1 MPQVAP
7 NGYKAIDTL
16 CGAGGMTLAQHLAG
30 FQVSA
35 ALNHWQLALD
45 SQAVHFP
52 GTPHFCAN
60 VRTQFAD
67 ELGLADYFHM
77 SPDCR
82 DHSRAKGGR
91 PVDPSVRGLAE
102 EAPRYLIACNAKVA
116 TFENVPE
123 FVEWGPLM
131 ELLDADGKV
140 QYGFDKETGTM
151 QPLLVKDKTRNGEY
165 YKHWVDTLR
174 AMGYVSHEWRILN
187 SADYGSPQARR
198 RYFGMFSRAGI
209 KITWP
214 QKTHDEHGRGGLP
227 KWRGAIKILEPG
239 NYGESVFTRRRPYV
253 DATLNRLAE
262 GVERYGAD
270 AAPWMLKYV
279 SNPPTGKPNPG
290 YSAFRPL
297 HTLMCQRTPLV
308 VRPVLLRPYY
318 VNAKCTSTSRPMG
331 TVVTREKHLAV
342 AGVRPLLLCPY
353 YKSGK
358 ATAATRPLQTL
369 PTKARFLVASA
380 AMPAPG
386 FTFAHQFGNGPRT
399 VGSPLRTLLA
409 SRRHQYLGFFHYYS
423 GGGQLSSLGKSL
435 PAILS
440 QGKARL
446 MTARYAPS
454 QPAPGFTF
462 INQFVNPGRPA
473 VRPLSTMLASKRPHN
488 ICFFHYLGSQGNQVS
503 SLLRPTLTLTSNPQ
517 ARLLSGIYQV
527 GQPGE
532 KVMDKPG
539 DSLAMLRLKAACRKA
554 GMVDLLARMLTVRE
568 SLRGQGFP
576 DWYTLLGTET
586 DQRKMIGNA
595 VEVNTGLAVASE
607 VRRMLDRHA
616 ASGRALPPLKLR
628 PVLRWE
634 QTELFAK
641 EVTV

>member
-1 MPQVAP
+1 
-7 NGYKAIDTL
+7 
-16 CGAGGMTLAQHLAG
+16 MTLAQYLAG
-30 FQVSA
+30 FKVES

-52 GTPHFCAN
+52 QTRHFRAD
-60 VRTQFAD
+60 VRTQHA
-67 ELGLADYFHM
+67 EALGLADYFHM

-102 EAPRYLIACNAKVA
+102 EAPRYLVACDAKIA

-123 FVEWGPLM
+123 FVEWGPLV
-131 ELLDADGKV
+131 ELLDADGNV

-165 YKHWVDTLR
+165 YDRWVATLR
-174 AMGYVSHEWRILN
+174 AMGYVNHEWRVLN

-198 RYFGMFSRAGI
+198 RYFGIFSRAGI

-214 QKTHDEHGRGGLP
+214 PKTHDEHGRGGLP
-227 KWRGAIKILEPG
+227 KWRGAIEILEPG
-239 NYGESVFTRRRPYV
+239 NYGESVFTRKKPYV

-308 VRPVLLRPYY
+308 VRPVLL
-318 VNAKCTSTSRPMG
+318 
-331 TVVTREKHLAV
+331 
-342 AGVRPLLLCPY
+342 CPY
-353 YKSGK
+353 YKSGR
-358 ATAATRPLQTL
+358 ATPAGRSLQTL
-369 PTKARFLVASA
+369 PTKARFLVASGK
-380 AMPAPG
+380 MPVPG
-386 FTFAHQFGNGPRT
+386 FTY
-399 VGSPLRTLLA
+399 V
-409 SRRHQYLGFFHYYS
+409 
-423 GGGQLSSLGKSL
+423 
-435 PAILS
+435 
-440 QGKARL
+440 
-446 MTARYAPS
+446 
-454 QPAPGFTF
+454 
-462 INQFVNPGRPA
+462 NQFVNPGRPA
-473 VRPLSTMLASKRPHN
+473 AKGLSTLLASKRPHN
-488 ICFFHYLGSQGNQVS
+488 VCFFHYLGSHGNQVS
-503 SLLRPTLTLTSNPQ
+503 SLLRPTLTFTSNPQ
-517 ARLLSGIYQV
+517 ARLLQGIYQV
-527 GQPGE
+527 GRAGE
-532 KVMDKPG
+532 KVVDKPG
-539 DSLAMLRLKAACRKA
+539 DSPAMLRLKAACRKV

-607 VRRMLDRHA
+607 VRRMLDRYQVKA
-616 ASGRALPPLKLR
+616 RPLAPLKLR

-634 QTELFAK
+634 QTELFAPA
-641 EVTV
+641 